1 MIKKYCYK
9 CGYGTEYTLK
19 KPNFC
24 SKCGNSFELPSVSN
38 SKININ
44 NINNNIDN
52 IEDIEE
58 NDDNL
63 AVPHIDK
70 LEFDEIINI
79 KSSGEKLK
87 DIISTS
93 KNTGKTLK
101 KSRSKSPK
109 ITESEAK
116 KMAQEVLNEG
126 KTLRRKK

>member
-9 CGYGTEYTLK
+9 CGHGTEYTLK

-24 SKCGNSFELPSVSN
+24 SKCGNSFELASVS
-38 SKININ
+38 STKININ
-44 NINNNIDN
+44 KIEEIDDN
-52 IEDIEE
+52 IEDIMDD
-58 NDDNL
+58 DDNL
-63 AVPHIDK
+63 TVPQIDR

-93 KNTGKTLK
+93 KNIEKTSK
-101 KSRSKSPK
+101 KSRNKGPK
-109 ITESEAK
+109 ITEAEAK